1 MRLALVAALLC
12 WTAAQVPPP
21 PCPAQQ
27 PCSSHPLS
35 CSPRDPFFSWINVAT
50 LSACHLTLEIRV
62 GLTASMTGR
71 LFRSA
76 TDTDGLVDTLRNMSK
91 ETGSV
96 FIVDFGIEMSYCL
109 SFCVMDDESSVSKA
123 VDSYRVFSGIN
134 GTESSMD
141 LLLGPSSWD
150 FRMAAAQVAEEFSM
164 PLLLWS
170 FPESYGIGWVMP
182 SNTMVRS
189 TARWLGNLLTETPVP
204 TDNAFGRLPPQLRS
218 FNCDQLDLPEGYTLR
233 MFPELL
239 PCDGG
244 PCNITRDLDY
254 CAVKEQN
261 LSIAGTWVPPTVL
274 RNGGWYQDCLNIDV
288 AKDQG
293 GYVELEL
300 YFPRSQE
307 AVEVLFTGANVDT
320 GPYLFLDGILYVHS
334 PGPLRLKHGT
344 TLYIEY
350 TDAAEISLSICL
362 RQPCSHFQCPAGY
375 FQWSNSSVCSSA
387 NCTEADLQTCCRN
400 TTERNAIAANGPFYQ
415 YAFSSVLDLS
425 VPPSHL
431 MDQLLPMLLH
441 PRTQFIKCVAQADAE
456 DIYSNLCRN
465 HIQQSM
471 AVGFR
476 TVEQP
481 ISIISDDR
489 GVHHTIVHLMLMQPP
504 PSVVLVCSD
513 LETYSSFIHGL
524 EANSITFRWVA
535 SCIPFGEQ
543 LQMRVQGSQ
552 LVYNYVEPTAWPTR
566 NQLRRQDQV
575 QTYEETLEVLPTQSF
590 ASLIKEQ
597 TTLTLQM
604 LALRSGVQVLHQ
616 VAAQS
621 LELFAQGIA
630 AGESTDGIVYLVQAL
645 TKSFSFITYLGVLQ
659 FDVHGRR
666 QIQRNEVGMR
676 QFFPLEDLSE
686 LSDGQTVAVAETWYY
701 NQARHLFSRFREFEN
716 WEAPLA
722 PNEPNFLAKKMSLTY
737 PCPPGC
743 VVSSLRCAACPPGTF
758 RQANSPSCS
767 PCYQETFQDKWA
779 GDRCFKC
786 PNGGFCNSTHHPPI
800 ARPGFVRVVDVRFFE
815 TYADFLGQNACST
828 RDSGGLTLFRP
839 TDTSRWDA
847 SKVQSPWILKK
858 CVPEHICTGANRCA
872 QFQTGQTCSSCTDR
886 ATKFEWWLFKL
897 SCSECPPMGLLILQ
911 ISVMVLIQ
919 VSCTLLLS
927 IASRDSAWNEH
938 SLAGPVIFGFLRA
951 LQIHAVLSKM
961 MMESLIVEGDDWA
974 IFVWLG
980 TASQAL
986 FAPCLLPLASCVLP
1000 LLTESDLMLYHL
1012 FQFASR
1018 FGTLIISST
1027 ICFCFAGRGY
1037 RTDALVRTGYTA
1049 LHFALP
1055 SLSFYSLALSQC
1067 AVVPETGESMLRLD
1081 LDIPC
1086 PSINNLATYYA
1097 VLHVL
1102 CMVAQW
1108 ISIPW
1113 ILQSWIERRTQ
1124 DRYGLGLSKLAQGRH
1139 YWKILDDLTVSF
1151 VCLFAIQFGESGIVN
1166 CIFATEGLYALMAEM
1181 SQAYSVLCGN
1191 LMVTVRRRLAV
1202 NIIFLCAFALVTDFV
1217 LSFLKFFL
1225 RQDFSSESQILK
1237 SSVLI
1242 LSELHMVLVALSALM
1257 ENRVALVV
1265 NAHLMTAPARPWMR
1279 RISRLAA
1286 CFSSYH
1292 SMHVE
1297 QQGRGGQVVFDA
1309 RSTPKRHRKILM
1321 DGIASTMSYVLFNT
1335 RVLKMNM
1342 VRDFVTDA
1350 VKDILAAR
1358 KAQAMRRMNAKGAS
1372 RKIAKI
1378 TQDEDEALT
1387 VFLQSDLIAPHELV
1401 CAIDDMTSGLLHH
1414 HFRRGQKEREVGIDD
1429 DEQEEHEKAVSTHD
1443 SAKRQKKAVAVKKKS
1458 QEKKN
1463 WQKKFVTAQVE
1474 CSQTIGSLLAQAED
1488 TRSRILNMWL
1498 IASENDN
1505 PVITSCLDKAEM
1517 YCTILQSL
1525 SDFLGAS
1532 RDAKDPS
1539 VSLFLDD
1546 VAQRL
1551 RRVTK
1556 DPDAIR
1562 SEKKDKD
1569 PAASTNSTEFKAIE
1583 EVEAEEDK
1591 TLERELK
1598 SLFGNSEAG
1607 TQRAHLVA
1615 PMESSSHV
1623 DTRRGRT
1630 PRVAL
1635 PFNSIDFQSRTQP
1648 APSRYPELDWFDEPV
1663 NTMAVEDQN

>member
-1 MRLALVAALLC
+1 
-12 WTAAQVPPP
+12 
-21 PCPAQQ
+21 
-27 PCSSHPLS
+27 
-35 CSPRDPFFSWINVAT
+35 
-50 LSACHLTLEIRV
+50 
-62 GLTASMTGR
+62 
-71 LFRSA
+71 
-76 TDTDGLVDTLRNMSK
+76 
-91 ETGSV
+91 
-96 FIVDFGIEMSYCL
+96 
-109 SFCVMDDESSVSKA
+109 
-123 VDSYRVFSGIN
+123 
-134 GTESSMD
+134 
-141 LLLGPSSWD
+141 
-150 FRMAAAQVAEEFSM
+150 
-164 PLLLWS
+164 
-170 FPESYGIGWVMP
+170 
-182 SNTMVRS
+182 
-189 TARWLGNLLTETPVP
+189 
-204 TDNAFGRLPPQLRS
+204 
-218 FNCDQLDLPEGYTLR
+218 
-233 MFPELL
+233 
-239 PCDGG
+239 
-244 PCNITRDLDY
+244 
-254 CAVKEQN
+254 
-261 LSIAGTWVPPTVL
+261 
-274 RNGGWYQDCLNIDV
+274 
-288 AKDQG
+288 
-293 GYVELEL
+293 
-300 YFPRSQE
+300 
-307 AVEVLFTGANVDT
+307 
-320 GPYLFLDGILYVHS
+320 
-334 PGPLRLKHGT
+334 
-344 TLYIEY
+344 
-350 TDAAEISLSICL
+350 
-362 RQPCSHFQCPAGY
+362 
-375 FQWSNSSVCSSA
+375 
-387 NCTEADLQTCCRN
+387 
-400 TTERNAIAANGPFYQ
+400 
-415 YAFSSVLDLS
+415 
-425 VPPSHL
+425 
-431 MDQLLPMLLH
+431 
-441 PRTQFIKCVAQADAE
+441 
-456 DIYSNLCRN
+456 
-465 HIQQSM
+465 
-471 AVGFR
+471 
-476 TVEQP
+476 
-481 ISIISDDR
+481 
-489 GVHHTIVHLMLMQPP
+489 
-504 PSVVLVCSD
+504 
-513 LETYSSFIHGL
+513 
-524 EANSITFRWVA
+524 
-535 SCIPFGEQ
+535 
-543 LQMRVQGSQ
+543 
-552 LVYNYVEPTAWPTR
+552 
-566 NQLRRQDQV
+566 
-575 QTYEETLEVLPTQSF
+575 
-590 ASLIKEQ
+590 
-597 TTLTLQM
+597 
-604 LALRSGVQVLHQ
+604 
-616 VAAQS
+616 
-621 LELFAQGIA
+621 
-630 AGESTDGIVYLVQAL
+630 
-645 TKSFSFITYLGVLQ
+645 
-659 FDVHGRR
+659 
-666 QIQRNEVGMR
+666 
-676 QFFPLEDLSE
+676 
-686 LSDGQTVAVAETWYY
+686 
-701 NQARHLFSRFREFEN
+701 
-716 WEAPLA
+716 
-722 PNEPNFLAKKMSLTY
+722 
-737 PCPPGC
+737 
-743 VVSSLRCAACPPGTF
+743 
-758 RQANSPSCS
+758 
-767 PCYQETFQDKWA
+767 
-779 GDRCFKC
+779 
-786 PNGGFCNSTHHPPI
+786 
-800 ARPGFVRVVDVRFFE
+800 
-815 TYADFLGQNACST
+815 
-828 RDSGGLTLFRP
+828 
-839 TDTSRWDA
+839 
-847 SKVQSPWILKK
+847 
-858 CVPEHICTGANRCA
+858 
-872 QFQTGQTCSSCTDR
+872 
-886 ATKFEWWLFKL
+886 
-897 SCSECPPMGLLILQ
+897 MGLLIWQ

-1429 DEQEEHEKAVSTHD
+1429 D
-1443 SAKRQKKAVAVKKKS
+1443 
-1458 QEKKN
+1458 
-1463 WQKKFVTAQVE
+1463 VE